1 MNGRLYGLCRLERN
15 ALKTIFERSRTRVGI
30 VDPSGKV
37 VYKNTGV
44 KAAEDSKTVIDF
56 LKTRKSIGMKVSTRY
71 FLDRPD
77 AY

>member
-1 MNGRLYGLCRLERN
+1 M
-15 ALKTIFERSRTRVGI
+15 GI